1 MFKIG
6 ELARMA
12 GVSVRT
18 LHHYDDLGLLRPALT
33 TESGHRL
40 YAPAQL
46 ADLRRILA
54 LKALGLTL
62 DEIGRVPD
70 GLPSTPLLARRRAEL
85 LAQRDALDGQIRRL
99 DEVLCQERRMEQYQV
114 ELKDLPAYPVLAA
127 RTFAPDYRHV
137 AAPLGELF
145 GELGRTFEV
154 TGLRGVQPCV
164 VVWHGGGYQSEER
177 IELEVAGGFEG
188 AVPESGLPDGRVHPA
203 ELPAARVASTVHT
216 GSYERLGEP
225 YAALLAWM
233 AREGFAPDGPVRE
246 VYLQSSAD
254 EEAQV
259 TELQIPVRPA

>member
-18 LHHYDDLGLLRPALT
+18 LHHYDDLGLLKPALT
-33 TESGHRL
+33 TEGGHRL

-70 GLPSTPLLARRRAEL
+70 GLPSTPLLTRRRAEL
-85 LAQRDALDGQIRRL
+85 LAQREALDGQLRRL
-99 DEVLCQERRMEQYQV
+99 DEVLGQEQRMNEYVV
-114 ELKDLPAYPVLAA
+114 ELRELPAFRVLAA
-127 RTFAPDYRHV
+127 RGLAPDYRHV
-137 AAPLGELF
+137 TAPMEELF
-145 GELGRTFEV
+145 GELGRTFGA
-154 TGLRGVQPCV
+154 TGLRCIQPCA
-164 VVWHGGGYQSEER
+164 VVWHGGGYQSEEE
-177 IELEVAGGFEG
+177 IELEVAEAFEG
-188 AVPESGLPDGRVHPA
+188 EVPESGLPAGRVHLT

-233 AREGFAPDGPVRE
+233 AREGFVPDGPVRE
-246 VYLQSSAD
+246 VYLHFDAD
-254 EEAQV
+254 EARQV
-259 TELQIPVRPA
+259 TELQIPVRRG